1 MNDSLAQLANILGMM
16 GSQHDGEVL
25 NAARLA
31 ERLRHK
37 MNQSWW
43 QLLASKSDNSSRN
56 DDAALWMSRAMAAE
70 TRVTALEGDMKLLRA
85 AFDALK
91 AARTAWQQQ
100 H

>member
-43 QLLASKSDNSSRN
+43 QLLASSRN
-56 DDAALWMSRAMAAE
+56 DDPALWMSRAMAAE

-91 AARTAWQQQ
+91 AARTAWQQ
-100 H
+100 